1 MYNSKMANI
10 GVLSASISG
19 RTSFIL
25 FLVSFVR
32 PQNALVFQPSFLISN
47 GPKVSAFLLG
57 NTSRISLNLKTVS
70 VSITTGSTGSPSC
83 VTEATRWALTTEQ
96 MGKSAI
102 RVQLTLNQSL
112 HLCGENETSPDC
124 CPKPQCVLETL
135 QVSACL
141 GSRPQASLLI
151 QATINA
157 RLFPPHAGS
166 DNNTVF
172 PNQVYQ
178 PLGVCPCDLTSRACD
193 VRCCCDQDCSNEDL
207 KIFASHCLL
216 GPFGG
221 QVSPAPDFQCS
232 VHSAENSPDWF
243 EFLCVTSP
251 PENNPYLGLF
261 YQGDT
266 IAPRPGPSF
275 QEPVRSAP
283 MPFTPYIQGSPVVTS
298 DDKYFAIPQMVLGR
312 CSGAPVAFLQN
323 FEVECITRF
332 DSCPTGPP
340 LKTLQEDLSVD
351 VLNGQGGVV
360 KVNLTDDKTPDL
372 FLSSGLGER
381 LRCEKMTLAL
391 DYKFY
396 WKENAIT
403 NISLTRTVGTVIS
416 NGILTTRYSVVFL
429 NGESMAEPNSGNPGY
444 QVGRPVIAGIL
455 VNNTELIQRTPIN
468 VWKPVGDGLC
478 STDSMKPVVF
488 GENSTSG
495 CLLPI
500 GKQNMTQCDLLRET
514 VAALQSSLTTAAYVA
529 QRGNPDLTTMTD
541 WLNISFVT
549 PNSSSVMNNNSGVC
563 SDIPFHQHI
572 SVWSLTT
579 SLVDGIPQREIQ
591 ALEISYGMST
601 WALDCRG
608 GSISVCED
616 PEKRQLFPIISSVT
630 FFDIDTGPAKTR
642 FQINFTEYDCDRN
655 DVCWPELAFP
665 FTRYYT
671 GEPYFL
677 SLAKG
682 MILVFM
688 FVTAAILGTPWRQIR
703 QAWHNV

>member
-1 MYNSKMANI
+1 
-10 GVLSASISG
+10 
-19 RTSFIL
+19 
-25 FLVSFVR
+25 
-32 PQNALVFQPSFLISN
+32 FQPSFLISN

-57 NTSRISLNLKTVS
+57 NTSGISLNLKTVS
-70 VSITTGSTGSPSC
+70 VSSTT
-83 VTEATRWALTTEQ
+83 
-96 MGKSAI
+96 SAI

-112 HLCGENETSPDC
+112 HLCGENETSADC

-141 GSRPQASLLI
+141 GTRPQASLLI

-166 DNNTVF
+166 NNTVF
-172 PNQVYQ
+172 ANQVYQ

-232 VHSAENSPDWF
+232 VRSAENSQDWF
-243 EFLCVTSP
+243 PFLCVTSP

-266 IAPRPGPSF
+266 APRPGPSF
-275 QEPVRSAP
+275 QEPVVSAP

-298 DDKYFAIPQMVLGR
+298 DDKYFTIPQETV
-312 CSGAPVAFLQN
+312 
-323 FEVECITRF
+323 
-332 DSCPTGPP
+332 
-340 LKTLQEDLSVD
+340 
-351 VLNGQGGVV
+351 
-360 KVNLTDDKTPDL
+360 
-372 FLSSGLGER
+372 
-381 LRCEKMTLAL
+381 TLAL

-396 WKENAIT
+396 WKENGIT

-416 NGILTTRYSVVFL
+416 NGSTTRYSVVFL
-429 NGESMAEPNSGNPGY
+429 NGESIAEPNSY

-468 VWKPVGDGLC
+468 IWKPGDGLC

-500 GKQNMTQCDLLRET
+500 GKENMTQCDLL
-514 VAALQSSLTTAAYVA
+514 
-529 QRGNPDLTTMTD
+529 
-541 WLNISFVT
+541 
-549 PNSSSVMNNNSGVC
+549 
-563 SDIPFHQHI
+563 
-572 SVWSLTT
+572 
-579 SLVDGIPQREIQ
+579 
-591 ALEISYGMST
+591 
-601 WALDCRG
+601 
-608 GSISVCED
+608 ED
-616 PEKRQLFPIISSVT
+616 PEKRQVFPVTSSVT
-630 FFDIDTGPAKTR
+630 FFDVDTGPAKT

-671 GEPYFL
+671 EPYFL

>member
-1 MYNSKMANI
+1 SK
-10 GVLSASISG
+10 
-19 RTSFIL
+19 RTE
-25 FLVSFVR
+25 
-32 PQNALVFQPSFLISN
+32 
-47 GPKVSAFLLG
+47 
-57 NTSRISLNLKTVS
+57 T
-70 VSITTGSTGSPSC
+70 C
-83 VTEATRWALTTEQ
+83 
-96 MGKSAI
+96 AI

-135 QVSACL
+135 QVTACL

-151 QATINA
+151 QATINS
-157 RLFPPHAGS
+157 RLFIS

-266 IAPRPGPSF
+266 TPGPSF

-332 DSCPTGPP
+332 NSCPTGPP

-351 VLNGQGGVV
+351 VLNG
-360 KVNLTDDKTPDL
+360 
-372 FLSSGLGER
+372 
-381 LRCEKMTLAL
+381 
-391 DYKFY
+391 DYKIFCCVSKWRLY
-396 WKENAIT
+396 GRAQLRK
-403 NISLTRTVGTVIS
+403 SS
-416 NGILTTRYSVVFL
+416 CYSHGGLYQFH
-429 NGESMAEPNSGNPGY
+429 MAGY

-495 CLLPI
+495 CLLYFAFTYI
-500 GKQNMTQCDLLRET
+500 CLVVLCQIDVLTNDLLHKSNA
-514 VAALQSSLTTAAYVA
+514 V
-529 QRGNPDLTTMTD
+529 M
-541 WLNISFVT
+541 T

-579 SLVDGIPQREIQ
+579 SMVDGIPQREIQ

-665 FTRYYT
+665 FTRHYT

-682 MILVFM
+682 MVLVFM

-703 QAWHNV
+703 QAWRNV